1 MKTLYESILSSTGS
15 GKITIDPMDFDTE
28 DFGAWNEDV
37 YDDIFVKFKKFYG
50 FKVCKP
56 RSNEYNK
63 DGKTLERALNM
74 LEHDDIKSVKL
85 VLDKDVNKRFEIA
98 KKEGII
104 NKIPDAYLFDG
115 KWPLIL
121 IIRTKLSDTTLIK
134 FFNKGGRYWDILIYR
149 KDR

>member
-1 MKTLYESILSSTGS
+1 MKTLYESILSSTMS

-37 YDDIFVKFKKFYG
+37 YDDIFVRFKKFYG
-50 FKVCKP
+50 LKVCKP
-56 RSNEYNK
+56 KSSEYNK

-74 LEHDDIKSVKL
+74 VDSDDIKSVKL

-104 NKIPDAYLFDG
+104 NNIPDAYLFDG

-121 IIRTKLSDTTLIK
+121 IIQTKGSNTQQMN
-134 FFNKGGRYWDILIYR
+134 FFNKGGRYWNTLFYR